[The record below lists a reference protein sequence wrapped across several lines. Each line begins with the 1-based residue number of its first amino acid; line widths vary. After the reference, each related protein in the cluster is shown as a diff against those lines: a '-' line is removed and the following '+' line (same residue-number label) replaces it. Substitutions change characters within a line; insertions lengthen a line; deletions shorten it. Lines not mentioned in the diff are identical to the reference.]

1 MSTATAPFDFDQAR
15 FNMIEQQIRPWE
27 VLDAQVL
34 ALLGEIKREEF
45 VPEGYETLALMD
57 MEIPLVPQ
65 GTDGQC
71 MLAPRVEAR
80 TLQELALQPTDK
92 VLEIGTG
99 SGYMAA
105 LMASQAA
112 HVTTLEIDPTL
123 ARRARARLER
133 LGITNVE
140 VKEAD
145 AAKQFFA
152 ACSAGAPYDAIVLSG
167 SVAEV
172 PEVLLD
178 MLKTGGRLFAVVGD
192 GPIMRATIIRS
203 VGPARFHTEQPWDT
217 VVPRLLNFPR
227 PSTFRF

>member
-1 MSTATAPFDFDQAR
+1 MSTVTAPFDFEQAR

-57 MEIPLVPQ
+57 MEIPLTPQ
-65 GTDGQC
+65 GADGQC

-178 MLKTGGRLFAVVGD
+178 MLKTGGRLVAGVGR
-192 GPIMRATIIRS
+192 GPNMGRTNIRAER
-203 VGPARFHTEQPWDT
+203 PARLHTEQPWDT